1 MLVNRKEAIG
11 EAENIEKINV
21 LIYSLICILNIYF
34 MPTMY
39 QTSEY
44 KEHEVEQD
52 PWTDVWNT
60 GP

>member
-34 MPTMY
+34 MPTITRLQNIKNM
-39 QTSEY
+39 
-44 KEHEVEQD
+44 K
-52 PWTDVWNT
+52 
-60 GP
+60 